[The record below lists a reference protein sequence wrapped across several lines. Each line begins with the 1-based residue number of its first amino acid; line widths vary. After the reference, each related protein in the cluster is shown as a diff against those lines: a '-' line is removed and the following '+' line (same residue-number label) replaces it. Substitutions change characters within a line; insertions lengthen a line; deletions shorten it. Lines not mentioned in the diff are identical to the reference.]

1 LFSMSEIAVTSPDQP
16 DTATGSEFQLA
27 YDGLSVAN
35 GTMDVRDLAPALA
48 ALGDLLHR
56 SNELLNGESSAVT
69 LRVVAGF
76 DKGSFD
82 INLLLDQWVREP
94 AHAMLPAL
102 SSLSAHQ
109 ILDATF
115 GTFNKAKGV
124 ITGAARIY
132 KAVKGARPTETK
144 QGNTA
149 NTTFLVFGNNNTIIT
164 DAGSARLYNDELVRN
179 SITKAAEPL
188 LKDGLDNL
196 KVKRQNQLIETL
208 ERTDVGQVSG
218 ADLALSSRSETSNPP
233 RDLWVRV
240 VKPNFDGGRWSFHDG
255 SAKFGAELEDRD
267 FQARVNSREQGFFNG
282 DKFLIRMR
290 SDQHIDKRGNLTT
303 RNIVEKVLE
312 RREAPRERQLG
323 LQGE

>member
-1 LFSMSEIAVTSPDQP
+1 
-16 DTATGSEFQLA
+16 
-27 YDGLSVAN
+27 
-35 GTMDVRDLAPALA
+35 
-48 ALGDLLHR
+48 
-56 SNELLNGESSAVT
+56 
-69 LRVVAGF
+69 
-76 DKGSFD
+76 
-82 INLLLDQWVREP
+82 
-94 AHAMLPAL
+94 MLPAL

-312 RREAPRERQLG
+312 RIEAPRERQLG